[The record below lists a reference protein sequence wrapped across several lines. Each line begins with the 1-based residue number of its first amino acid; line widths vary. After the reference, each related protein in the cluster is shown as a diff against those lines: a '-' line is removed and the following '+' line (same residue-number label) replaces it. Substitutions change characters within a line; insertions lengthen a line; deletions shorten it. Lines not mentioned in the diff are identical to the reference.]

1 MKAASL
7 PPFRRI
13 LGAAIREQR
22 TALEL
27 SQSALAARADVKCD
41 YVGKVER
48 GEQNSRINTLIR
60 FFDALTAASGSV
72 PCHPAP
78 PPSDMPPGM
87 VLLQMIAT
95 AVGISIAQV
104 ANKTYP
110 NAACGKAHGEAHA
123 PANQVERRIMKAC
136 LSSSRTAAQ
145 LLTSL
150 GYTVRTGNF
159 KRGLQHLIA
168 TDLLAMSIPV
178 SDDANMYPGWRFE
191 NVATLVPFEGR
202 GGVGRG
208 NARKLRGESK

>member
-7 PPFRRI
+7 PTFRRV

-22 TALEL
+22 TALGL
-27 SQSALAARADVKCD
+27 SQSELAARAGVKCD

-48 GEQNSRINTLIR
+48 GEQNSRTNTLIR
-60 FFDALTAASGSV
+60 FLNALTAASGSV
-72 PCHPAP
+72 PCLSAP
-78 PPSDMPPGM
+78 PPSDIPPGL

-95 AVGISIAQV
+95 AVGITITQV
-104 ANKTYP
+104 ANQTGP
-110 NAACGKAHGEAHA
+110 HAAPGQAHGQAHGEAHA
-123 PANQVERRIMKAC
+123 PANLVELRIMEAC

-168 TDLLAMSIPV
+168 TDLLAMSIPA
-178 SDDANMYPGWRFE
+178 SPRSNKQKYRLTPKGKAWLAAAS
-191 NVATLVPFEGR
+191 ATGAP
-202 GGVGRG
+202 
-208 NARKLRGESK
+208 S

>member
-7 PPFRRI
+7 PTFRRV

-22 TALEL
+22 TALGL
-27 SQSALAARADVKCD
+27 SQSALAGRANVKCD

-48 GEQNSRINTLIR
+48 GEQNSQADTLIR

-72 PCHPAP
+72 PCQSAP

-104 ANKTYP
+104 GNKSYP
-110 NAACGKAHGEAHA
+110 NTACGQAHGEAHA
-123 PANQVERRIMKAC
+123 PANLVERRIMEAC

-168 TDLLAMSIPV
+168 TDLLAMNIPASPRSNKQKYRLTPKGKAWLEAAKDT
-178 SDDANMYPGWRFE
+178 SDA
-191 NVATLVPFEGR
+191 
-202 GGVGRG
+202 
-208 NARKLRGESK
+208 

>member
-7 PPFRRI
+7 PPFRRV

-22 TALEL
+22 TALGL
-27 SQSALAARADVKCD
+27 SQSALAARAGVKCD

-48 GEQNSRINTLIR
+48 GEQNSRVNTLIR
-60 FFDALTAASGSV
+60 FLNALTAASGSV
-72 PCHPAP
+72 PCHSAP
-78 PPSDMPPGM
+78 PPSDIPPGM

-95 AVGISIAQV
+95 AVGITITQV
-104 ANKTYP
+104 ANQTGP
-110 NAACGKAHGEAHA
+110 HAAPGQAHGEAHA
-123 PANQVERRIMKAC
+123 PANLVELRIMGAC

-168 TDLLAMSIPV
+168 TDLLAMSIPA
-178 SDDANMYPGWRFE
+178 SPRSNKQKYRLTPKGKAWLTANP
-191 NVATLVPFEGR
+191 ADLPS
-202 GGVGRG
+202 
-208 NARKLRGESK
+208 L